1 MTTAFVERVREEIA
15 RLPGRMRTV
24 LAAHGFDLGE
34 FLDLVHQWETGRV
47 GPEASRVHGRVEP
60 LGEERIDLCH
70 EPGGA
75 DHEAAREVGLE
86 LIRKGRVGALV
97 LNGGMGTRFGGVV
110 KGSVDVLWGKTFLE
124 LKLAQLATLPRCIS
138 AFVMNSF
145 ATAPTIADHLAAIRP
160 RAPVHCF
167 TQGISVRLTPSGDVF
182 HDEDDPWATFYAPG
196 HGDAAAAFRVSRLL
210 QRFRD
215 AGGEWLVVS
224 NVDNLGAAVDP
235 AILGQVVLSGR
246 RLAVELA
253 ERRTGDRGGMPAVVD
268 GLPQIVE
275 SFRFPEGFDDSP
287 IRRFNTNT
295 FTVHLSVL
303 EEDRPLTWFAV
314 RKTVRDRPVI
324 QFERLIGELTAFE
337 PTLFLGVPRDG
348 VRSRFI
354 HVKLPADLDAMRPAI
369 RAVVES
375 WGLPSCA
382 E

>member
-1 MTTAFVERVREEIA
+1 MTTAFVERVREEID
-15 RLPGRMRTV
+15 RLPGPMRTV
-24 LAAHGFDLGE
+24 LATHGFDLGE
-34 FLDLVHQWETGRV
+34 FLDLVHQWEIGRI
-47 GPEASRVHGRVEP
+47 GPDASRVRGRVEP
-60 LGEERIDLCH
+60 LGEEQIALCH
-70 EPGGA
+70 EPGSA
-75 DHEAAREVGLE
+75 AYAAAREVGVE

-110 KGSVDVLWGKTFLE
+110 KGSVDVLFGKTFLE
-124 LKLAQLATLPRCIS
+124 LKLEQLATLPRCVS

-160 RAPVHCF
+160 RTPVHCF
-167 TQGISVRLTPSGDVF
+167 TQGISVRLTASGDVF

-196 HGDAAAAFRVSRLL
+196 HGDAAAAFRVNRLL
-210 QRFRD
+210 QRFHE

-224 NVDNLGAAVDP
+224 NVDNLGATIDP
-235 AILGQVVLSGR
+235 AVVGQVARSGR

-253 ERRTGDRGGMPAVVD
+253 ERRAGDMGGMPAVVD

-295 FTVHLSVL
+295 FTIHLSVL

-314 RKTVRDRPVI
+314 RKKVRDQPVI

-348 VRSRFI
+348 VRSRFLP
-354 HVKLPADLDAMRPAI
+354 VKLPKELDAMRPAI
-369 RAVVES
+369 RTVVQG
-375 WGLPSCA
+375 WGLPSTCD
-382 E
+382 